1 MKFEKERKE
10 LIYWANLLNQKGFV
24 TARSGN
30 ISYRLDSD
38 KILITSHD
46 CYLGHLE
53 DKEIIL
59 SDLDGKVLEGSLE
72 PTSEKSI
79 HLNIHRKIKDA
90 KVVIHS
96 HSPFSTAFFHY
107 FDELDIFSFE
117 ARFYLGKIPVI
128 AQETPTVTDTGPVIS
143 NLENNNLVV
152 LKNHGVIAIGKSFKE
167 AFSLIELLEEQAR
180 INLITRC
187 ANNPPQ
193 VKGADKEKDTAS
205 GAACKLLS
213 SEHMIRLQGLVNDD
227 DQAQELGRKYEL
239 TCTLAVKNKDTDEVM
254 CFHYEKGKITKVDR
268 SEDAEFMI
276 IGDTSILR
284 NVFNRKIDPFV
295 ALTQG
300 KVKTKGNFTKM
311 SKWYPVMVR
320 TFRLW
325 EKAPVK

>member
-1 MKFEKERKE
+1 MKFDKERKE

-30 ISYRLDSD
+30 ISSMVEDG
-38 KILITSHD
+38 KVLITSHD
-46 CYLGHLE
+46 SYLGHLE
-53 DKEIIL
+53 EKEVIL
-59 SDLDGKVLEGSLE
+59 LDLEGKVLEGSLE

-79 HLNIHRKIKDA
+79 HLSIYNKIKDA

-107 FDELDIFSFE
+107 FDELDVFSFE

-128 AQETPTVTDTGPVIS
+128 PQETPTVTDLAPVIS

-152 LKNHGVIAIGKSFKE
+152 LKNHGVIAVGKNFKE

-180 INLITRC
+180 INLITKC
-187 ANNPPQ
+187 ANKPVAAQ
-193 VKGADKEKDTAS
+193 STSKDKDIAGDK
-205 GAACKLLS
+205 ACKLLS
-213 SEHMIRLQGLVNDD
+213 SEHMRRLEELVNGDE
-227 DQAQELGRKYEL
+227 QAQELGQKYDL

-254 CFHYEKGKITKVDR
+254 CFHYEKGKIAKVDR

-276 IGDTSILR
+276 IGDTSILK

-320 TFRLW
+320 TFKLW
-325 EKAPVK
+325 EKAPVE